1 MLSHR
6 LAMPREWYLDQ
17 CFHMFGY
24 LKRHDRWTMVFDET
38 EPNIDPS
45 WFTKCDCAELYPY
58 AKEATPPISRGRLRL
73 HVGGLGNDDL
83 RDVLL

>member
-1 MLSHR
+1 
-6 LAMPREWYLDQ
+6 
-17 CFHMFGY
+17 
-24 LKRHDRWTMVFDET
+24 MVFDET

-83 RDVLL
+83 RDALL

>member
-1 MLSHR
+1 
-6 LAMPREWYLDQ
+6 
-17 CFHMFGY
+17 MFGY

-58 AKEATPPISRGRLRL
+58 AKEATPPISRERLRL

-83 RDVLL
+83 RDALL

>member
-83 RDVLL
+83 RDALL